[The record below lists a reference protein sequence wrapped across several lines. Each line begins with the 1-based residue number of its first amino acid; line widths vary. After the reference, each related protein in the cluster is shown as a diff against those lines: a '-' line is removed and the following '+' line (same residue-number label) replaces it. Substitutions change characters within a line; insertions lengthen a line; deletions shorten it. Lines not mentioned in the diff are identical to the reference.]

1 MFDLPQ
7 SEAPAPA
14 SSGAMPETPSV
25 TDGVKNILPERH
37 TLPPAET
44 RGEFFVYQRTLAPGM
59 RLEHYEIISVLGN
72 GGFGITYLAK
82 DLVLNRTV
90 VIKENFPSACSHRD
104 PLSGHVRPN
113 NDHDLE
119 AYNWSLKNFLSEAK
133 TLAELNHPGI
143 VKILLVF
150 ETNGTAYFAMEHI
163 TGLSLDYL
171 GEKLHAHNQHYTED
185 ELKGLLFR
193 LLKILDYLHGKKIYH
208 RDIKPA
214 NILLTE
220 EGKPILIDFGAARHS
235 LNLNTGSLLGT
246 ECFSAPEQALG
257 LKNVGTWSDIYSLG
271 ATFYDL
277 ITGEPPERS
286 EIRLNNDNT
295 LPLHTNPQLL
305 HLYSKKFLKSID
317 KALAPQVEH
326 RYQSAEEW
334 IKDLS
339 ADSTQSTATIP
350 LTHDEILQA
359 RPEYTNLPG
368 TDDTPAS
375 INSIDYIATT
385 NHRLLKRNRQITL
398 MLVGALCAVL
408 LGIGL
413 FFLMD
418 FLHESPPGTTLH
430 NIGKVI
436 NKKGDNATADK
447 LPLNATDIPKALST
461 ILVPELATAEGS
473 ATEKKEV
480 SHFNIKL
487 SDTILSTT
495 GLPDPLP
502 PEVRFSCIYLDV
514 SPIPNSNVYL
524 TVRTKKGELVAQS
537 VNPLPSFSTPGQT
550 TTSFFF
556 PSLPSLQTRT
566 TYTYSFEAYNG
577 ENQPVQLEVLKSEL
591 TTSKDIFPKI
601 LITAAPA
608 LPEGYEAPNT
618 EQYLSLKERIAH
630 PNDTTVKEL
639 LPSADSQ
646 LDLYRHL
653 SMEGY
658 PVAQFILARTLMN
671 KGGDEAEE
679 GAKWLYH
686 SALGGSYAAMKTLG
700 IMLLD
705 IPSWFPEHMQQPKL
719 LRRNYAQA
727 ARFLKMTLQYHN
739 PDILYLIS
747 LLYSQGWGVPESSAL
762 AAELLKHVDKSYYM
776 VSKINQDMDIAAFWL
791 PLPENLRRKAQL
803 RFFLPAESA
812 STQLRKIRLHNT
824 CTRHSFSLHK
834 ITILQKNEVILDIWT
849 TQEPEVKPGES
860 THSMDYFIPA
870 GLLTDATEPVE
881 VRIILSPGQASGVVE
896 MPRYHEEQPEAH

>member
-1 MFDLPQ
+1 M
-7 SEAPAPA
+7 
-14 SSGAMPETPSV
+14 
-25 TDGVKNILPERH
+25 PERH
-37 TLPPAET
+37 TLPHAET

-133 TLAELNHPGI
+133 TLANLNHPGI

-171 GEKLHAHNQHYTED
+171 GEKLHAHGQHYTED
-185 ELKGLLFR
+185 ELKGLLYR
-193 LLKILDYLHGKKIYH
+193 LLKILDYLHGNKIYH

-220 EGKPILIDFGAARHS
+220 EGKPILIDFGAARHA

-257 LKNVGTWSDIYSLG
+257 LSNVGAWSDIYSLG

-277 ITGEPPERS
+277 MTGFLPERS

-295 LPLHTNPQLL
+295 APLHSDPHLL

-317 KALAPQVEH
+317 KALAPQIEH
-326 RYQSAEEW
+326 RYQSAAEW
-334 IKDLS
+334 INDLS
-339 ADSTQSTATIP
+339 SDASHSTATIP
-350 LTHDEILQA
+350 LTHEEILQA
-359 RPEYTNLPG
+359 RPEYTDLPG
-368 TDDTPAS
+368 SENTPGSHDTIS
-375 INSIDYIATT
+375 YIATKQK
-385 NHRLLKRNRQITL
+385 LLKRNRQITF

-408 LGIGL
+408 MGIGL

-418 FLHESPPGTTLH
+418 FLHESPPGTMLR
-430 NIGKVI
+430 NIGKVV
-436 NKKGDNATADK
+436 NKGGGNTSDDALA
-447 LPLNATDIPKALST
+447 LNAANIPKALST
-461 ILVPELATAEGS
+461 ILVPELSTAEGS
-473 ATEKKEV
+473 ATEKKVV
-480 SHFNIKL
+480 SQFSFKF
-487 SDTILSTT
+487 SDTILSKT

-502 PEVRFSCIYLDV
+502 SEIKFSCIYLDV
-514 SPIPNSNVYL
+514 APIPNSNVYL
-524 TVRTKKGELVAQS
+524 TIRTKKGELVAQS

-556 PSLPSLQTRT
+556 PSLPSLQTRVN
-566 TYTYSFEAYNG
+566 YIYSFEAFNG
-577 ENQPVQLEVLKSEL
+577 ENQPVQIEAIKSEL
-591 TTSKDIFPKI
+591 TTSQDIFPKI
-601 LITAAPA
+601 LITAAPV
-608 LPEGYEAPNT
+608 LPEEYKAPNT
-618 EQYLSLKERIAH
+618 EQFQSLKELVTH
-630 PNDTTVKEL
+630 PNETTIEEL
-639 LPSADSQ
+639 LPKADSQ
-646 LDLYRHL
+646 IDLYRHL

-658 PVAQFILARTLMN
+658 PVAQYILARTLMN
-671 KGGDEAEE
+671 KGGNEAEE
-679 GAKWLYH
+679 GAMWLYH
-686 SALGGSYAAMKTLG
+686 AALGGSYAATKTLG
-700 IMLLD
+700 IALLD
-705 IPSWFPEHMQQPKL
+705 IPSWFPDHMQQPKL

-727 ARFLKMTLQYHN
+727 ARFLKMALQFHN
-739 PDILYLIS
+739 PDILYLVS

-762 AAELLKHVDKSYYM
+762 SADLLKHVDKSYYM
-776 VSKINQDMDIAAFWL
+776 VSKIKQDMDIAAFWL
-791 PLPENLRRKAQL
+791 PMPENLRQEAVL
-803 RFFLPAESA
+803 RFSVPGESA

-824 CTRHSFSLHK
+824 CTRHSFSLRK

-860 THSMDYFIPA
+860 THSMDYYIPA
-870 GLLTDATEPVE
+870 GLLTDNTEPVE
-881 VRIILSPGQASGVVE
+881 VRIVLSPGQACGVVE
-896 MPRYHEEQPEAH
+896 MPRYYGDLYENLPPNKATP